1 MKHQELCV
9 NPQLMSFKVPIIHH
23 LLRRKLN
30 HALKVVAT
38 IELETDVMLS
48 FKSMEVVNKK
58 LISLRHLLLLEVY
71 SHRKEDLMDLQILS
85 WKLEQTGIRPMDL
98 VVIHTLEKIVEVIT
112 TLIEITSQLQSS
124 QVLWDQSTDQLMP
137 FKNMEESQ
145 LVSIKHYRSQLSV
158 LMDRKD
164 STTEI

>member
-1 MKHQELCV
+1 
-9 NPQLMSFKVPIIHH
+9 MSFKVPITHH
-23 LLRRKLN
+23 LLKRKLN

-85 WKLEQTGIRPMDL
+85 
-98 VVIHTLEKIVEVIT
+98 
-112 TLIEITSQLQSS
+112 
-124 QVLWDQSTDQLMP
+124 
-137 FKNMEESQ
+137 
-145 LVSIKHYRSQLSV
+145 
-158 LMDRKD
+158 
-164 STTEI
+164 